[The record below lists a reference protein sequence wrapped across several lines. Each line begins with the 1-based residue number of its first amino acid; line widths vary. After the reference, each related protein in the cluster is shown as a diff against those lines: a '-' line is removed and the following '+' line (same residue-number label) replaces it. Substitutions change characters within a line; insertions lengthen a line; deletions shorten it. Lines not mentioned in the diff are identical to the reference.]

1 MTEQTD
7 ELIAR
12 VLDGEASLED
22 IRNLADWVR
31 ADERHAVYFRQWKK
45 VWHLAHERQATP
57 ERREAALRQFL
68 AYMRRS
74 QSAGRLRRVV
84 RWISSMAGVAALVA
98 VVLYTGLRESAES
111 GTAPLAEPSVQVV
124 QLVLSDGSRH
134 ELTGENAV
142 QDVAAVLESDTV
154 AAPLT
159 EYNEVIVP
167 SGTTYTFPLPGGTSV
182 VLNAESRLRFPTV
195 FGEAERRVAL
205 SGEAYFEVARDE
217 AHPFFV
223 EFSTGSVQVLGTQ
236 FNVSAYDGALA
247 SAVLVSGKVRV
258 ASGEEAVDL
267 QPGQLCELHAEGLTV
282 GQADLMSVLAWKN
295 GEFVFKEA
303 SWKQVMDELARW
315 YDADIRYNA
324 SEMEGLKLHIYMERT
339 ATLPEALEII
349 ARMVDISYSV
359 EGRKVIIKR
368 R

>member
-12 VLDGEASLED
+12 VLNGEASLED
-22 IRNLADWVR
+22 IRKLADWVR

-57 ERREAALRQFL
+57 ERREEALRQFV
-68 AYMRRS
+68 AYMRRP
-74 QSAGRLRRVV
+74 QPAGRLRRMV
-84 RWISSMAGVAALVA
+84 RWISSMVGVAALVA
-98 VVLYTGLRESAES
+98 VVLYTGLRES
-111 GTAPLAEPSVQVV
+111 GIPPLAEPPVQVV

-154 AAPLT
+154 AVPVT

-167 SGTTYTFPLPGGTSV
+167 SGTTYTFSLPDGTSV
-182 VLNAESRLRFPTV
+182 VLNAESRLKFPTV
-195 FGEAERRVAL
+195 FGDAERRIAL

-236 FNVSAYDGALA
+236 FNMSAYDGTLA
-247 SAVLVSGKVRV
+247 FAVLVSGKVRV

-282 GQADLMSVLAWKN
+282 GRADLMSVLAWKN

-324 SEMEGLKLHIYMERT
+324 SEMEGVKLHIYMERT